1 MTQPMV
7 MGFLGGRLLVY
18 GRDFEAN
25 FDGEALK
32 AELHLAATAGDEL
45 VIVGFGLLAAM
56 DAKVLS
62 DVSLD
67 ALGMGV
73 VQWCFRVAPADS
85 DAEDYA
91 GTESRFQG
99 RALLPPGRFQL
110 VSFEV

>member
-7 MGFLGGRLLVY
+7 MGFLGGRLLVH

-25 FDGEALK
+25 FEGEALK
-32 AELHLAATAGDEL
+32 VELHLAATAGDEL
-45 VIVGFGLLAAM
+45 VIVGFGMLCSEEAE
-56 DAKVLS
+56 VLS
-62 DVSLD
+62 DVRLD

-91 GTESRFQG
+91 GPESRFQG
-99 RALLPPGRFQL
+99 RTSLPPGRFQL
-110 VSFEV
+110 VRFEV